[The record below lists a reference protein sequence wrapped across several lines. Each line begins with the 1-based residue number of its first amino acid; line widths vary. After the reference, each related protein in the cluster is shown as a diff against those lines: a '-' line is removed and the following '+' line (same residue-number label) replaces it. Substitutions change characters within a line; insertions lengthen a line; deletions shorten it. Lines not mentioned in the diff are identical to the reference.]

1 MSELIRNWD
10 GELVV
15 SHFDRSTGSWI
26 FIGIHSSTL
35 GPAAGGTRMMHY
47 GSHTDALRDCLKLS
61 RGMTMKFA
69 LANFPR
75 GGGKAVIA
83 TPENLSAKARGEL
96 LLRYGKLIKQLGG
109 LYYTGP
115 DVGTSSEDMDQI
127 AQAAGG
133 YVHCRTVQNG
143 GAGNSS
149 ELTAWGVY
157 HAIRATLAHLD
168 GAADLERRTVAIQG
182 LGSVGKKLAELL
194 LKEGARLVVSEINP
208 EAREFFA
215 ADARVKFVEPAA
227 IGSAK
232 CDVFSPCALGG
243 ILNRKSIPKLR
254 CRAVVGAANNQLAA
268 SEVGLWLHEKGILY
282 APDFAANVGGAM
294 GITGI
299 EALGWSTQRA
309 ADEVAKIGET
319 IGRIYRAAAEQNQP
333 TSAAAEK
340 MAAENLVRHRST

>member
-10 GELVV
+10 GEMVI
-15 SHFDRSTGSWI
+15 SQFDHPTGSWI
-26 FIGIHSSTL
+26 FIGIHSSAL

-47 GSHTDALRDCLKLS
+47 GSQTDALRDCLKLS
-61 RGMTMKFA
+61 QGMTMKFA

-83 TPENLSAKARGEL
+83 TPEGLSREARGAL
-96 LLRYGKLIKQLGG
+96 LLRYGKLIKQLRG

-115 DVGTSSEDMDQI
+115 DIGTSSVDMDLI
-127 AQAAGG
+127 AQTAGG
-133 YVHCRTVQNG
+133 FVHSRTVENG

-157 HAIRATLAHLD
+157 HAIRTTLSYLD
-168 GAADLERRTVAIQG
+168 GAADWEKRTVAIQG
-182 LGSVGKKLAELL
+182 LGSVGKRLAELL
-194 LKEGARLVVSEINP
+194 LKEGARLVVSDINP
-208 EAREFFA
+208 EARKFFA
-215 ADARVKFVEPAA
+215 ANTRVNFVEPAV
-227 IGSAK
+227 IYSAE

-243 ILNRKSIPKLR
+243 ILNRKTMPKLR

-268 SEVGLWLHEKGILY
+268 SEVGLWLHEKDILY
-282 APDFAANVGGAM
+282 APDFAANAGGAM

-299 EALGWSTQRA
+299 EAMGWSAERA
-309 ADEVAKIGET
+309 SDEVSKIGET
-319 IGRIYRAAAEQNQP
+319 VGRIYRLAADQNLP

-340 MAAENLVRHRST
+340 MAAENLSRHRST